1 MFKLRFGFF
10 TSGLPFDGSPI
21 ENQSIGGSESALYY
35 MARELARRGH
45 STQVF
50 CNCPNPG
57 VYDGVEYFDANGDAW
72 RQAAAIR
79 EWDVFVA
86 HRFYDVLPQV
96 RRAKSKW
103 LWMHDMPVN
112 VPDLCAKLYDTDQM
126 VVLSE
131 FHEKAYVEQ
140 EPMLAN
146 IAWRSKNGVDLALAE
161 RETAGAKHEKNVFVY
176 ASRPERGLG
185 RLLTEIW
192 PRLVEADPTRE
203 LLVSSYDMKGWN
215 FPEGLRAHYEQINA
229 LIEQMPSVHSL
240 GNLGKADFYR
250 MLGKARAVL
259 YPTSFPEISPLHG
272 DTLVET
278 LGGQVP
284 IRDLVGRKDF
294 EVYSCSPSGDLS
306 ISKVRG
312 VFLTRRD
319 TKMVTLRLRPGIGRN
334 ARKEKTLT
342 LTPDHEVMLVDGS
355 YRPAGDLQPGDRV
368 KAFWRQKNAWQKGY
382 DMIGATGR
390 EVVPEH
396 RFVAY
401 FSTGRTPEDGDVV
414 HHLDGDTR
422 NNRSDNLEI
431 TTHREHRREHWAAL
445 APDERAERAASRA
458 ADLHRFHDG
467 LSSEEMSEIKRKAA
481 MTRWY
486 GRAGEQMS
494 NHVVVDIEDAPNA
507 DAFCMEVEPDHNFVA
522 NGIFVH
528 NCITAIE
535 AMACG
540 TPIITTDGFAL
551 SETVPYAAS
560 TCEVSPE
567 DSSYAERFIAQVE
580 RVTGNDLLW
589 KDLQKRGR
597 AWVRDHYRWSTIA
610 EHWEKRAYEVF
621 EERVKGRT
629 ERVFDQLVYESD
641 LVLAKTF
648 AEKQVASTRAVVDG
662 YDPQLEWASKVQWLD
677 TVLTTHHEEPDAY
690 SVGAGEQVNQ
700 GWAENGR
707 FAHIASMVPEGSRS
721 VLDVGCGAGGL
732 LAHLRAKRADLEL
745 SGADFSSV
753 LIRRAQEFHEDTFGD
768 RATKFIAGDA
778 VTLGAGSSDV
788 VISSEVMEHQV
799 ELEPFISSLEKLC
812 RKDGTIILSVPSGP
826 WEAISFGRPIAET
839 KNDWDKHR
847 YHVHHFY
854 ERDLAE
860 LFGEKE
866 NLRISYRT
874 GGWSQRGEQ
883 LGWFFVSYRNTGKPT
898 GKIDYAR
905 KWLTTRPY
913 QKLAYCMI
921 VKNAREDIRKNIFSI
936 LPVVDEIH
944 ITDTGSTDGTQ
955 DVIRALQ
962 AEERYAPKIFLYE
975 PTWDEV
981 RPPKNVTN
989 GVIQGEA
996 QQDAYIEANRL
1007 IAFDRARNVSVQ
1019 PALERGADWIL
1030 WADSDETFQG
1040 AMHLR
1045 KYLHTKIANAC
1056 IIRQNHL
1063 MLDQRQ
1069 NPGTDMP
1076 FRLFR
1081 AGVGLQFFGVVHE
1094 QPAYDVN
1101 TPPDPAHLLNEVD
1114 ILHYGYVDQQV
1125 VREKMVAR
1133 NLTLVM
1139 KDRCVYP
1146 NRLLGKLNVMRDEI
1160 HLAQFELEKTGGK
1173 MTEKAAHFLRSAAEI
1188 YRESFAD
1195 PKNYYYRHAFKFYER
1210 ALALLAMGGQAAV
1223 SGAVPF
1229 EVQLGLSLAVGG
1241 IPDDAQFPPP
1251 QRRWF
1256 ASRDELEEYLDGETS
1271 RIFAKLG
1278 SAYARSTHDHS

>member
-1 MFKLRFGFF
+1 
-10 TSGLPFDGSPI
+10 
-21 ENQSIGGSESALYY
+21 
-35 MARELARRGH
+35 
-45 STQVF
+45 
-50 CNCPNPG
+50 
-57 VYDGVEYFDANGDAW
+57 
-72 RQAAAIR
+72 
-79 EWDVFVA
+79 
-86 HRFYDVLPQV
+86 
-96 RRAKSKW
+96 
-103 LWMHDMPVN
+103 
-112 VPDLCAKLYDTDQM
+112 
-126 VVLSE
+126 
-131 FHEKAYVEQ
+131 
-140 EPMLAN
+140 
-146 IAWRSKNGVDLALAE
+146 
-161 RETAGAKHEKNVFVY
+161 VY

-192 PRLVEADPTRE
+192 PRLLEADPMRE

-215 FPEGLRAHYEQINA
+215 FPESLRAHYEQINA
-229 LIEQMPSVHSL
+229 LIEQMPSVHSM

-284 IRDLVGRKDF
+284 IRQLVGQKDF

-319 TKMVTLRLRPGIGRN
+319 TKMITLRLRPGIGRN

-355 YRPAGDLQPGDRV
+355 YRPAGELQPGDRV

-382 DMIGATGR
+382 DMIGVTGR

-422 NNRSDNLEI
+422 NNQSGNLEI
-431 TTHREHRREHWAAL
+431 TTHREHRREHWATL
-445 APDERAERAASRA
+445 APDERAERVASRA
-458 ADLHRFHDG
+458 ADLHSFHDS
-467 LSSEEMSEIKRKAA
+467 LSPEEMSAIKRKAA

-486 GRAGEQMS
+486 GRTGEQMS
-494 NHVVVDIEDAPNA
+494 NHVVVDIEDAPNS

-540 TPIITTDGFAL
+540 TPIVTTDAFAL
-551 SETVPYAAS
+551 SETVPYTKEHGVADPAAG
-560 TCEVSPE
+560 
-567 DSSYAERFIAQVE
+567 DYAERFIAKVE
-580 RVTGNDLLW
+580 SVTGNELLW

-610 EHWEKRAYEVF
+610 EQWEKRAYEVF
-621 EERVKGRT
+621 EKRVEGR
-629 ERVFDQLVYESD
+629 EQGVFDQLVHESD
-641 LVLAKTF
+641 LLAAREWMNSPSRTGE
-648 AEKQVASTRAVVDG
+648 AQPWAVEKSAWIEGILS
-662 YDPQLEWASKVQWLD
+662 S
-677 TVLTTHHEEPDAY
+677 HHEEPDAY
-690 SVGAGEQVNQ
+690 STGAGEQVNQ
-700 GWAENGR
+700 GWNENGR
-707 FAHIASMVPEGSRS
+707 FAHIASMVPEGPRS
-721 VLDVGCGAGGL
+721 VLDVGCGAGGM
-732 LAHLRAKRADLEL
+732 LAHLRSQRDDLEL
-745 SGADFSSV
+745 HGADFSPA
-753 LIRRAQEFHEDTFGD
+753 LIKRAQEFHEDTFGD
-768 RATKFIAGDA
+768 RTTKFIAGDA
-778 VTLGAGSSDV
+778 VALGQGTFDV

-799 ELEPFISSLEKLC
+799 ELELFISSIEKLC
-812 RKDGTIILSVPSGP
+812 KRDGTIILSVPSGP
-826 WEAISFGRPIAET
+826 WEAISFAKPFAET
-839 KNDWDKHR
+839 RNDWDR
-847 YHVHHFY
+847 NRFHVSHFH
-854 ERDLAE
+854 ERDLSE
-860 LFGEKE
+860 LFGQKDD
-866 NLRISYRT
+866 LRISYRA
-874 GGWSQRGEQ
+874 GGWTTRGEQ
-883 LGWFFVSYRNTGKPT
+883 IGWWFVSYRNTGKPT

-936 LPVVDEIH
+936 LPVVDEVH
-944 ITDTGSTDGTQ
+944 VTDTGSTDGTQ

-962 AEERYAPKIFLYE
+962 AEERYAPKIFLHE
-975 PTWDEV
+975 PTWDEI

-989 GVIQGEA
+989 GVIQGEE

-1007 IAFDRARNVSVQ
+1007 IAFDRARNLSVQ

-1045 KYLHTKIANAC
+1045 KYLNTKVANAG

-1063 MLDQRQ
+1063 MLDPRQ

-1076 FRLFR
+1076 FRLYR
-1081 AGVGLQFFGVVHE
+1081 TGVGLQFFGIVHE

-1101 TPPDPAHLLNEVD
+1101 SPPDPAHLLNEVD

-1188 YRESFAD
+1188 YRESFSD

-1223 SGAVPF
+1223 SGTVPF

-1241 IPDDAQFPPP
+1241 IPDDAKFPPP

-1278 SAYARSTHDHS
+1278 SAYARSTHDHP